1 MTITAR
7 EMYLMEAAFEMGK
20 NAGYNNEDGVWLDLP
35 DAELIEFDMPESLKV
50 ATASKILEEIHCES
64 VLLGNATY
72 TYPPE
77 AQKVAGKIL
86 KHLWL
91 RLADVMEGCE

>member
-7 EMYLMEAAFEMGK
+7 EMYLMDAAFEMGQ
-20 NAGYNNEDGVWLDLP
+20 NSHYMNGGDLFDLS
-35 DAELIEFDMPESLKV
+35 DAELIESDTPESLKV
-50 ATASKILEEIHCES
+50 ATASKILEEIHRES
-64 VLLGNATY
+64 VLLSNATY

-77 AQKVAGKIL
+77 AQRVAGKIL

-91 RLADVMEGCE
+91 RLADVVRGCE

>member
-7 EMYLMEAAFEMGK
+7 EMYLMDAAFEMGQ
-20 NAGYNNEDGVWLDLP
+20 NSHYMNGGDLFDLS
-35 DAELIEFDMPESLKV
+35 DAQLIESDMPESLKV
-50 ATASKILEEIHCES
+50 ATASKILEEIHRES
-64 VLLGNATY
+64 VLLSNATY

-77 AQKVAGKIL
+77 AQRVAGKIL

-91 RLADVMEGCE
+91 RLADGMEDCE

>member
-7 EMYLMEAAFEMGK
+7 EMYLMEVAFEMGK
-20 NAGYNNEDGVWLDLP
+20 NSECNGGWGFDLS
-35 DAELIEFDMPESLKV
+35 DAEVIEYDMPENLK
-50 ATASKILEEIHCES
+50 AACASKILEEIHRES

-77 AQKVAGKIL
+77 AQRVAGKIL

>member
-7 EMYLMEAAFEMGK
+7 EMYLMEAAFEMGQ
-20 NAGYNNEDGVWLDLP
+20 NSARDGGWGFDP
-35 DAELIEFDMPESLKV
+35 SDAELIESDMPENLKV
-50 ATASKILEEIHCES
+50 ATASKILEEIHRES
-64 VLLGNATY
+64 VLLGNATCA
-72 TYPPE
+72 YPPE
-77 AQKVAGKIL
+77 AQRVAGKIL

>member
-20 NAGYNNEDGVWLDLP
+20 NSGCNGGWGLDLS
-35 DAELIEFDMPESLKV
+35 DAEVIEYDMPENLKF
-50 ATASKILEEIHCES
+50 ATASKILEEIHRES

-72 TYPPE
+72 TCPPE
-77 AQKVAGKIL
+77 AQRVAGKIL

-91 RLADVMEGCE
+91 RLADAMDGCE